1 MLCVGFGGSAVAA
14 PRSVAAQL
22 ISPPRL
28 VVLQRSPL
36 DAPGFIFVA
45 PKPKRGGPAKGPEI
59 FDDHG
64 RPVWFDPV
72 GSVMDF
78 RVQRYH
84 GEPVLTWC
92 EDGVGYIVDRSYKL
106 VATVHAGNGRSL
118 NGHEF
123 TLTAQGTA
131 LVAIDDNVPYDLSP
145 IGGPTNGTAVDGVV
159 EEIGV
164 ATGRVV
170 FEWHSLDHVPL
181 ADTYASSDEAADYFH
196 LNAVSVDN
204 DGNLLI
210 SSRHTWTVYKVDR
223 VTGRMLWRLGGKHND
238 FALGPGVHFAWQHNP
253 LPAGTDTI
261 RIFDNESNGEQG
273 TAESRVVW
281 IHLDTSAMKA
291 TLIKALT
298 HPSALSVPSQGNAQA
313 LDNGDTFVG
322 WGKLGRISEFDTQG
336 KLLFD
341 AMLPAEDD
349 TYRAYRF
356 EWSGQPNSPP
366 IAGAHRLGRRLM
378 IIHAIWNGATEVAR
392 WRILAGTGDAKLA
405 PVRTVAWNGL
415 DTTAE
420 IPGSSR
426 TVEVVALDSQGRVLG
441 TSKPV
446 RAH

>member
-1 MLCVGFGGSAVAA
+1 VLCLGAAGSAAAA
-14 PRSVAAQL
+14 PHSVAAQL
-22 ISPPRL
+22 TRPPRL
-28 VVLQRSPL
+28 LVLHRSPL
-36 DAPGFIFVA
+36 DASGYIFVA
-45 PKPKRGGPAKGPEI
+45 PKRGQTAKGPEI
-59 FDDHG
+59 FDDRG
-64 RPVWFDPV
+64 RPIWFDPV

-106 VATVHAGNGRSL
+106 VATVHAGNGREL
-118 NGHEF
+118 NGHEL
-123 TLTAQGTA
+123 TLTPQATA
-131 LVAIDDNVPYDLSP
+131 LVTIDDNVPYDLSP
-145 IGGPTNGTAVDGVV
+145 IGAPTNGTATEGVV
-159 EEIGV
+159 EEIDV
-164 ATGRVV
+164 ATGRVL

-181 ADTYASSDEAADYFH
+181 ADTYAYGDEAGDYFH

-223 VTGRMLWRLGGKHND
+223 VTGRTLWRLGGKHSD
-238 FALGPGVHFAWQHNP
+238 FTLGQGVRFAWQHNP

-261 RIFDNESNGEQG
+261 RLFDNESNGDPG
-273 TAESRVVW
+273 AAESRVIW

-291 TLIKALT
+291 TLIKAIT
-298 HPSALSVPSQGNAQA
+298 HPNVLAASSQGNAQA

-322 WGKLGRISEFDTQG
+322 WGRLGRVSEFDAQG
-336 KLLFD
+336 QLLFD
-341 AMLPAEDD
+341 ATLPGGDD

-356 EWSGQPNSPP
+356 EWSGQPDTPP
-366 IAGAHRLGRRLM
+366 IANAHRSGRRGT

-392 WRILAGTGDAKLA
+392 WRILAGASVAKLA

-415 DTTAE
+415 DTTVE
-420 IPGSSR
+420 IAGTPR
-426 TVEVVALDSQGRVLG
+426 AVELVALDSQGRVLA